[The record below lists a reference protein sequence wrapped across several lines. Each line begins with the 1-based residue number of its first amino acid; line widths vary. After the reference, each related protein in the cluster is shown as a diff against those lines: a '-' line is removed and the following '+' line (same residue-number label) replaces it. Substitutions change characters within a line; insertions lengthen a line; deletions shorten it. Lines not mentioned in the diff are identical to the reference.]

1 LAVADKLLSQKG
13 FPLATSLVTNFC
25 MYPEP
30 RPEGSPV
37 TEADHAADAF
47 VKRRLGEVFPEAAW
61 LSEETAN
68 GAARL
73 DRVLAPALDETCA
86 PARGT
91 GAHPGLCASWAR
103 WRVSPVST
111 LRRL

>member
-1 LAVADKLLSQKG
+1 
-13 FPLATSLVTNFC
+13 
-25 MYPEP
+25 
-30 RPEGSPV
+30 V

-73 DRVLAPALDETCA
+73 DRVLAPALDETA
-86 PARGT
+86 ARGT
-91 GAHPGLCASWAR
+91 GAELDGKSLRSARRIEGTRSRIAGPKPLLDTMGAR

-111 LRRL
+111 LRRP